1 MDSGDPAVTEVTTA
15 EAREIVKALRV
26 GAVPN
31 AGLHHFATGLEPLM
45 QVIEEELA
53 EISDGSASSKWIRGA
68 YGSGKTF
75 CTRLLCDRARAKGF
89 ATSEIQISIND
100 TPLHHLETVYRRL
113 IERLTT
119 AADGSGAFQSI
130 VDGWLYEIGEQV
142 TRLQGIE
149 EDDPAFVQAVQ
160 TKLEEKLTSISRESS
175 AFASV
180 LRTYHRA
187 SEDGDLHTA
196 QRLLAWLGG
205 EPDVPRSVL
214 SKAGVKGKV
223 DGTAALTFLRGLLTL
238 LRQSDHAGLVVV
250 LDEVETIQLMPA
262 PTREKSLNALRQL
275 VDMLANGE
283 LPGLYLVVTGT
294 PAFFEGYKGL
304 RGAQALHQ
312 RIAVRFGAD
321 ARHDNLRAPQ
331 VRLQPFA
338 ADRLVEVGTRVRD
351 MFPARNPARVR
362 STVDDDFIRSLVGKV
377 VDGFGGQVAVTPR
390 YFLRELVDIMDRV
403 DLHETFDPRN
413 EYELEVDEDTLSDEE
428 LAARKGTAADSA
440 GEGGDGVPTDGSV
453 PKKRL
458 DG

>member
-1 MDSGDPAVTEVTTA
+1 MDRGEGVVSEVNTS
-15 EAREIVKALRV
+15 EAKEIVNSLRV
-26 GAVPN
+26 GAVPH

-45 QVIEEELA
+45 QVVEEELEHVA
-53 EISDGSASSKWIRGA
+53 TGAGSSKWIRGA

-75 CTRLLCDRARAKGF
+75 CTRLLCARARDKGF

-113 IERLTT
+113 IERITT
-119 AADGSGAFQSI
+119 AADGTGAFQPI
-130 VDGWLYEIGEQV
+130 VEGWLYEVGEQV

-149 EDDPAFVQAVQ
+149 EDDPAFVDAVQ
-160 TKLEEKLTSISRESS
+160 TKLEEKLAAISRENS

-180 LRTYHRA
+180 LRAYHAAAERG
-187 SEDGDLHTA
+187 EHHIA

-214 SKAGVKGKV
+214 SAAGVKGKV

-250 LDEVETIQLMPA
+250 LDEVETIQLMPSQ
-262 PTREKSLNALRQL
+262 TRSKSLNALRQL

-294 PAFFEGYKGL
+294 PELFEGYKGL

-312 RIAVRFGAD
+312 RVAVRFGD
-321 ARHDNLRAPQ
+321 GHDNLRAPQ
-331 VRLQPFA
+331 VRLQPFDA
-338 ADRLVEVGTRVRD
+338 ERLVEVGLRIRS
-351 MFPARNPARVR
+351 MFPARNPERVL
-362 STVDDDFIRSLVGKV
+362 SIVDEGFVRDLVGKV
-377 VDGFGGQVAVTPR
+377 VEGFGGQIAVTPR

-403 DLHETFDPRN
+403 DLHETFDPRAT
-413 EYELEVDEDTLSDEE
+413 YELHVDEDLLKPEELSARRGTPPASAEEPEEEATEDEE
-428 LAARKGTAADSA
+428 R
-440 GEGGDGVPTDGSV
+440 